1 MGMRTLFCAVALL
14 AVVSEATAQVVKPRS
29 GFGRSVAFA
38 GAELLVGEPANE
50 AIPGQVYVYAKTAGK
65 WTETAALSATDG
77 KPADNFGWQ
86 VWPDGNR
93 FIAAAKN
100 SAYIFERGARG
111 WQQTA
116 KLAPP
121 LPATDVSITR
131 VALAGDLAVVGVWAL
146 NKNTG
151 AAYIYRRTGNAWT
164 QEAELKSPEPKEQS
178 QFGNGVAVIGG
189 DVLVGE
195 VGADSLKGGVHVFRK
210 DGNEWK
216 RLNKLVHT
224 NAQKNDRFGSPI
236 RLNGN
241 RVLIGAIGFLN
252 NAGAV
257 YAFERQANGN
267 YAETERLVAFDGR
280 SGEIFGASFA
290 EDGANMWIGA
300 PGSKQGR
307 GKVHHLFRDE
317 QGAWSMADPFT
328 LPDLSAGDNYGGA
341 VAAKGT
347 LAAIALP
354 NDDVLLGSVVVY
366 EFDSTARR
374 WNSSVLRREAA
385 AIASHTAGKR
395 ECTNSKSGEFECSDM
410 EMMSFVS
417 ADDLGA
423 ARGMMINDVW
433 GWTDPQTGKEWAL
446 VGRMDGTSFVD
457 ISNPEKPVVVGNLP
471 HTKGANPNLWR
482 DIKVYK
488 NHAYIVADGAGQHG
502 MQVFDLT
509 RLRGVTKFPTTFEP
523 DTTYPRIASSH
534 NVVINEETGFAY
546 AVGVSG
552 GGDTCGGGLHMVD
565 IRDPK
570 KPQFAGCF
578 SDPQTGRASTGY
590 SHDAQ
595 CITYKGPDEQ
605 YRGREICIGS
615 NETAISIADVTDK
628 KNPKAV
634 ARSTYPNVG
643 YSHQGWISE
652 DHRYFYMDDELDELS
667 GTTPNTRTIVWD
679 LTDLDD
685 PQVATMYLSPTAAS
699 DHNLY
704 IKGDTMYQS
713 HYKAGLRIVD
723 ISNRTKPVE
732 VGYFDTVP
740 YGDNSP
746 GFGGSWSNY
755 PYFKSGNI
763 IATSM
768 NEGLFVL
775 RKKAPPK
782 PVL

>member
-1 MGMRTLFCAVALL
+1 
-14 AVVSEATAQVVKPRS
+14 
-29 GFGRSVAFA
+29 
-38 GAELLVGEPANE
+38 
-50 AIPGQVYVYAKTAGK
+50 
-65 WTETAALSATDG
+65 
-77 KPADNFGWQ
+77 
-86 VWPDGNR
+86 
-93 FIAAAKN
+93 
-100 SAYIFERGARG
+100 
-111 WQQTA
+111 
-116 KLAPP
+116 
-121 LPATDVSITR
+121 
-131 VALAGDLAVVGVWAL
+131 
-146 NKNTG
+146 
-151 AAYIYRRTGNAWT
+151 
-164 QEAELKSPEPKEQS
+164 
-178 QFGNGVAVIGG
+178 
-189 DVLVGE
+189 
-195 VGADSLKGGVHVFRK
+195 
-210 DGNEWK
+210 
-216 RLNKLVHT
+216 
-224 NAQKNDRFGSPI
+224 
-236 RLNGN
+236 
-241 RVLIGAIGFLN
+241 
-252 NAGAV
+252 
-257 YAFERQANGN
+257 
-267 YAETERLVAFDGR
+267 
-280 SGEIFGASFA
+280 
-290 EDGANMWIGA
+290 
-300 PGSKQGR
+300 
-307 GKVHHLFRDE
+307 
-317 QGAWSMADPFT
+317 
-328 LPDLSAGDNYGGA
+328 
-341 VAAKGT
+341 
-347 LAAIALP
+347 
-354 NDDVLLGSVVVY
+354 
-366 EFDSTARR
+366 
-374 WNSSVLRREAA
+374 
-385 AIASHTAGKR
+385 
-395 ECTNSKSGEFECSDM
+395 
-410 EMMSFVS
+410 
-417 ADDLGA
+417 
-423 ARGMMINDVW
+423 
-433 GWTDPQTGKEWAL
+433 
-446 VGRMDGTSFVD
+446 
-457 ISNPEKPVVVGNLP
+457 
-471 HTKGANPNLWR
+471 
-482 DIKVYK
+482 
-488 NHAYIVADGAGQHG
+488 
-502 MQVFDLT
+502 
-509 RLRGVTKFPTTFEP
+509 
-523 DTTYPRIASSH
+523 
-534 NVVINEETGFAY
+534 VINEETGFAY